1 MSTHPRPSP
10 LTTNLTTSSLQ
21 PVLLQKIPSPLR
33 PTRDISSHKLNTTFH
48 HTLYSSWYGNLAC
61 DVMGWDGS
69 TWEESSATPTS
80 SSTTTCPFNI
90 QLHPGQHVASPP
102 SHFSSDVATNF
113 HLASTFAFLFLF
125 QGTDRQAQPKH
136 GHYTPHQTRPHYCTK
151 TSSFNNTWW
160 RQENT
165 ISPNETPLSPFHT
178 SSIPCSHHSRY
189 PSMDHSS
196 KLPSTA
202 TLRYASQSPNRTTLH
217 LPINLSQQHI
227 PTFNTKLLIIAL
239 PKPRHFHQ
247 IPNLVNSLTILV
259 PTFLHRT
266 FHTPPDATL
275 PAKTFSFSPSIN
287 VKVKYQPHA

>member
-1 MSTHPRPSP
+1 MRRNGLGWINVGGILSHADIFINHHMSIQHPTPPRPACGLPSFSLLFRRRHEFPPRIHIRIFVSLPGNRSSGTTKARP
-10 LTTNLTTSSLQ
+10 LHATSNQTT
-21 PVLLQKIPSPLR
+21 
-33 PTRDISSHKLNTTFH
+33 H
-48 HTLYSSWYGNLAC
+48 YG
-61 DVMGWDGS
+61 
-69 TWEESSATPTS
+69 
-80 SSTTTCPFNI
+80 
-90 QLHPGQHVASPP
+90 
-102 SHFSSDVATNF
+102 
-113 HLASTFAFLFLF
+113 
-125 QGTDRQAQPKH
+125 
-136 GHYTPHQTRPHYCTK
+136 TK